1 MEYQPS
7 YTDSLRA
14 DIRPSYTDSLMHH
27 GIRGM
32 HWGVRRFE
40 DASGH
45 LTPAGKR
52 RYDKYDYDTPKQTKR
67 ASVSKS
73 SKQASASPSNKRKL
87 SVARKAALGIGA
99 AALLYGAHRAYSQ
112 KVGTDYE
119 SKRIDKLHSKNLEG
133 LDSQRRKAITD
144 TIAREQEQNLRDT
157 DRKRI
162 FSRKKNAHVM
172 NDREID
178 KRIEELKSNDDIPRK
193 KSIKERFENLDR
205 RLGLETDDIA
215 KKSNNSSNRRPAN
228 DIPQRT
234 SQAPR
239 KKSGS
244 PSSETIAVINANR
257 LSKIKQG
264 SKPTPTPVVKPKPK
278 PEPKPEPQ
286 RPTKQ
291 ELREQRREQRK
302 EQRIEKRDKRRE
314 ERRKNKKRR
323 DTKKTLERGIAVYKN
338 VQAVKNHDIAEPI
351 YNATNSVINST
362 EELIKRARGR

>member
-14 DIRPSYTDSLMHH
+14 DIQPSYKDSLMHH

-67 ASVSKS
+67 ASVSRS
-73 SKQASASPSNKRKL
+73 SKQASAASSNKRKL
-87 SVARKAALGIGA
+87 SLARKAALGIGV
-99 AALLYGAHRAYSQ
+99 AALAYGAHRAYSQ

-133 LDSQRRKAITD
+133 LDPQRRKAITD

-178 KRIEELKSNDDIPRK
+178 KRIEELKNNDDIPRK

-264 SKPTPTPVVKPKPK
+264 SKPTPTPVVKPTPK

-291 ELREQRREQRK
+291 ELREQRR

-323 DTKKTLERGIAVYKN
+323 DTKKTLERGLTVYKN

-362 EELIKRARGR
+362 GELIKRARGR